1 MRNMLLNI
9 PEHKNCKNCGMCC
22 GPVPATEKEINI
34 IKAYVRKNKI
44 KAKKCGLL
52 DCCFRDE
59 KNKKC
64 LIYHVRPLVCRL
76 FGVAKGLNCPNGNT
90 AEIDGKIM
98 IETDSVILLN
108 QVDWR

>member
-44 KAKKCGLL
+44 KAKK
-52 DCCFRDE
+52 
-59 KNKKC
+59 
-64 LIYHVRPLVCRL
+64 I
-76 FGVAKGLNCPNGNT
+76 
-90 AEIDGKIM
+90 
-98 IETDSVILLN
+98 
-108 QVDWR
+108 